1 MEIKIDQ
8 KIVGD
13 NHPCFVIAEIGSN
26 HNQDFDLAIELI
38 DAAAES
44 NVDAVKFQTFRA
56 SDHYSENTPG
66 FSYLDNINTSEMIR
80 SLELNRAWQADLKTH
95 AEKKNLIFFSSPC
108 DSDAIK
114 GLSKLNVSIYKV
126 ASFDITDDGLI
137 SEIAREGKPVIL
149 STGLANLNDIQFAV
163 DTVRSQGNNDII
175 LLQCTSLYPAPTHL
189 SNLSAMQTM
198 RLAFNTL
205 VGYSD
210 HTLGDHIPIAAVT
223 LGACVIEKHFTLD
236 RGLPGPD
243 HAFAMEPLELKDM
256 MCKLREVE
264 VSLGDGSKNGP
275 RSEEIEMAE
284 KGRRSIHAKVN
295 ISKGEVITEDMLCV
309 KRPGFGISPF
319 FKKIIVGRKVK
330 RNISVDEWITWD
342 MI

>member
-1 MEIKIDQ
+1 
-8 KIVGD
+8 
-13 NHPCFVIAEIGSN
+13 
-26 HNQDFDLAIELI
+26 
-38 DAAAES
+38 
-44 NVDAVKFQTFRA
+44 
-56 SDHYSENTPG
+56 
-66 FSYLDNINTSEMIR
+66 
-80 SLELNRAWQADLKTH
+80 
-95 AEKKNLIFFSSPC
+95 
-108 DSDAIK
+108 
-114 GLSKLNVSIYKV
+114 
-126 ASFDITDDGLI
+126 
-137 SEIAREGKPVIL
+137 
-149 STGLANLNDIQFAV
+149 
-163 DTVRSQGNNDII
+163 
-175 LLQCTSLYPAPTHL
+175 
-189 SNLSAMQTM
+189 MQTM